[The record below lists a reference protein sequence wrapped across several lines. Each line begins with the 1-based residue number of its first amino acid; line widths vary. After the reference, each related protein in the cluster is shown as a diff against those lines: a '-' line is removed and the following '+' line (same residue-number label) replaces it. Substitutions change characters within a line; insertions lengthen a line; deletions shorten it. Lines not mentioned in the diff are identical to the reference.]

1 MLNLPYPISTNR
13 YWRVFRNRTVLSSEA
28 KAYKA
33 QVAAIAK
40 QSGQTL
46 HHDDVEILI
55 TVQRK
60 ANKDGSASRVC
71 LDLDNCLKVILDA
84 LQGIAYL
91 NDKQIVLIQA
101 QYADKPIRGGG
112 VIVQVKK
119 VICSLVGSI

>member
-60 ANKDGSASRVC
+60 ANKDGSASRVF
-71 LDLDNCLKVILDA
+71 LDLLFIYFYNYIFYFLCM
-84 LQGIAYL
+84 
-91 NDKQIVLIQA
+91 LIFF
-101 QYADKPIRGGG
+101 
-112 VIVQVKK
+112 
-119 VICSLVGSI
+119 LL